1 MEGFFTFKRV
11 LTAGILA
18 AGLALSMGMG
28 GCSNNKQAA
37 ADAEQE
43 SAELRQKNAQLEQ
56 SLRERDTTIAEL
68 QKQQI
73 QQQQVQPA
81 PSNELSSSGAP
92 RNSRGSGDFG
102 SDVGVDQTREGT
114 RLTVS
119 GDLLFNAGQATLKD
133 SAKKTLDKVASE
145 LKSSRYSKYSV
156 RVEGYTDTD
165 PIRKSKWAS
174 NEALS
179 EARAR
184 SVEKYLASKGVSSSR
199 VSAVGRGAANPK
211 SSKAASRRVEIYIL
225 DR

>member
-11 LTAGILA
+11 LTAGLLA
-18 AGLALSMGMG
+18 ASLALSMGMG

-56 SLRERDTTIAEL
+56 SLRERDATIAEL
-68 QKQQI
+68 QRNQT
-73 QQQQVQPA
+73 QQVQPA
-81 PSNELSSSGAP
+81 PANDFAAGGSPRGA
-92 RNSRGSGDFG
+92 RTGDFG

-114 RLTVS
+114 RLTIAGDVLFAS
-119 GDLLFNAGQATLKD
+119 GQTTLKD

-145 LKSSRYSKYSV
+145 LKSSRYNQYSI
-156 RVEGYTDTD
+156 RVDGYTDSD

-179 EARAR
+179 EARA
-184 SVEKYLASKGVSSSR
+184 STVEKYLASKGVSSSR
-199 VSAVGRGAANPK
+199 ISAVGRGSANPK
-211 SSKAASRRVEIYIL
+211 STKAASRRVEIFIL

>member
-1 MEGFFTFKRV
+1 MEGFFSFKRV
-11 LTAGILA
+11 LTAGVLA
-18 AGLALSMGMG
+18 ASLALSIGMG
-28 GCSNNKQAA
+28 GCSNNKQATEG
-37 ADAEQE
+37 EQE
-43 SAELRQKNAQLEQ
+43 AAELRQRNAQLEQ

-68 QKQQI
+68 QKMQT
-73 QQQQVQPA
+73 QQQVQQPVQSDFA
-81 PSNELSSSGAP
+81 GGGSP
-92 RNSRGSGDFG
+92 RGNRGTGDFG

-119 GDLLFNAGQATLKD
+119 GDLLFNAGQATLRD

-145 LKSSRYSKYSV
+145 LKSSRYSQYSI

-165 PIRKSKWAS
+165 PIKKSKWSS

-179 EARAR
+179 EARAS

-211 SSKAASRRVEIYIL
+211 SSKAASRRVEIFIL

>member
-1 MEGFFTFKRV
+1 MEGFFSFKRV
-11 LTAGILA
+11 LTASILA
-18 AGLALSMGMG
+18 AGLALSFGMG

-68 QKQQI
+68 QKN
-73 QQQQVQPA
+73 QQQQVQQPA
-81 PSNELSSSGAP
+81 PSNEFAGGGAP
-92 RNSRGSGDFG
+92 RGNRGSGDFG

-119 GDLLFNAGQATLKD
+119 GDLLFNAGQSALKD
-133 SAKKTLDKVASE
+133 SAKKTLDKVATE
-145 LKSSRYSKYSV
+145 LKSSRYSQYSV

-165 PIRKSKWAS
+165 PIKKSKWAS

-211 SSKAASRRVEIYIL
+211 SSKAASRRVEIFIL

>member
-18 AGLALSMGMG
+18 AGLALSLGMG
-28 GCSNNKQAA
+28 GCNNNKQAA

-56 SLRERDTTIAEL
+56 SLRERDATIAEL
-68 QKQQI
+68 QRNQT
-73 QQQQVQPA
+73 QQQVQPTTGSEFA
-81 PSNELSSSGAP
+81 GGGAP
-92 RNSRGSGDFG
+92 RGNRGSGDFG
-102 SDVGVDQTREGT
+102 SEVGVDQTREGT
-114 RLTVS
+114 RLTIA
-119 GDLLFNAGQATLKD
+119 GDVLFASGQATLKD
-133 SAKKTLDKVASE
+133 SAKKTLDKVANE
-145 LKSSRYSKYSV
+145 LKSSRYNQYSI
-156 RVEGYTDTD
+156 RVDGYTDSD

-184 SVEKYLASKGVSSSR
+184 AVEKYLASKGVSSSR
-199 VSAVGRGAANPK
+199 VSAVGRGSANPK
-211 SSKAASRRVEIYIL
+211 STKAASRRVEIFIL